1 MQDRSI
7 RLEDHFLDVLSVEI
21 ANYERISHLLDDM
34 EEARLVIDPVV
45 VDIRKLTSSYIRR
58 NRVPS
63 GGGTP
68 FVVYCRIRGGGAA
81 KEALVEDSIS
91 RWYGEEIILRATKK
105 IVDRGFF
112 SRYQVEDAVGRI
124 GSMGWVPADSDE
136 DGRR

>member
-45 VDIRKLTSSYIRR
+45 VDSRKLTSSYIRR
-58 NRVPS
+58 N
-63 GGGTP
+63 
-68 FVVYCRIRGGGAA
+68 RIRGGGAA

-105 IVDRGFF
+105 IVDRGFY
-112 SRYQVEDAVGRI
+112 SRYQVEDAVDRI
-124 GSMGWVPADSDE
+124 GSMGWVPVDSDE
-136 DGRR
+136 GGRR